1 MKLQFDPNQPYQRDA
16 VAAVVDLFDGQP
28 QGTPEYAVIHTEDYG
43 SLFAGQSRTE
53 LGVGNRLLL
62 AEDKL
67 HANTRAVQ
75 ARNDIEGNDSS
86 APLEAWE
93 HFDVAAN
100 VARQCPHFSV
110 EMETG
115 TGKTYVYL

>member
-43 SLFAGQSRTE
+43 SLFAGQARTE

-62 AEDKL
+62 AEDGLGRHFVQKVTEW
-67 HANTRAVQ
+67 HTRKIK
-75 ARNDIEGNDSS
+75 D
-86 APLEAWE
+86 L
-93 HFDVAAN
+93 
-100 VARQCPHFSV
+100 RQPF
-110 EMETG
+110 
-115 TGKTYVYL
+115 